1 MISGRCGRVIVEED
15 ENEASL
21 CNGDP
26 GSVELGVASL
36 RNSRA
41 SSPLLTA
48 ETEKLSFLIN
58 LIAICW
64 LISSKFG
71 HQ

>member
-1 MISGRCGRVIVEED
+1 MISGRCGRVVEED
-15 ENEASL
+15 EDEASL
-21 CNGDP
+21 FNGDP
-26 GSVELGVASL
+26 GSVELGGIASL